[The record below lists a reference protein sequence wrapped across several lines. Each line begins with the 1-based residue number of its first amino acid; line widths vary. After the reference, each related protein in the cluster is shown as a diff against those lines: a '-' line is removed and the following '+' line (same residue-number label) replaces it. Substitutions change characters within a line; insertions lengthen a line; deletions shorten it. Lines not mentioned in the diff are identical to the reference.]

1 MLKKHG
7 ASGDEVEG
15 LIGELQGKMQAVE
28 NLCKEDEHHQNE
40 LLSRVLDAR
49 RQKRKKI
56 ADKLQEVENKI
67 RAHDVVKQEK
77 MDAVVQK
84 IQDELRE
91 ELEQDEADGELQRE
105 ALKQEIELKK
115 RDKLSGFQDRLKN
128 AKGDNNFQSIL
139 EEYQNAQKEVD
150 RQMQKEYNK
159 QDAKLEAEL
168 KARRARRRN
177 QA

>member
-1 MLKKHG
+1 
-7 ASGDEVEG
+7 
-15 LIGELQGKMQAVE
+15 MQAVE

-84 IQDELRE
+84 IQDELRQ
-91 ELEQDEADGELQRE
+91 ELEQDEHDGEMQRE

-115 RDKLSGFQDRLKN
+115 RR
-128 AKGDNNFQSIL
+128 
-139 EEYQNAQKEVD
+139 
-150 RQMQKEYNK
+150 
-159 QDAKLEAEL
+159 
-168 KARRARRRN
+168 
-177 QA
+177 

>member
-1 MLKKHG
+1 M
-7 ASGDEVEG
+7 
-15 LIGELQGKMQAVE
+15 
-28 NLCKEDEHHQNE
+28 
-40 LLSRVLDAR
+40 
-49 RQKRKKI
+49 
-56 ADKLQEVENKI
+56 
-67 RAHDVVKQEK
+67 
-77 MDAVVQK
+77 
-84 IQDELRE
+84 
-91 ELEQDEADGELQRE
+91 QRE

-139 EEYQNAQKEVD
+139 GDYQNAQKEVD

-159 QDAKLEAEL
+159 LDDKLEKEL